1 MKESNPAYL
10 CNVCIEGQILIY
22 KNNFRISY
30 SVTGGQGN
38 VIQSKY
44 LVRCHLS
51 DSLGSSTIMSFLS
64 EFSRRKS
71 QDAFISLR
79 HACS

>member
-1 MKESNPAYL
+1 MKESSPAYL
-10 CNVCIEGQILIY
+10 CNVCNEGQILIY

-30 SVTGGQGN
+30 SVTEGQDN

-44 LVRCHLS
+44 LVRRHLS
-51 DSLGSSTIMSFLS
+51 DSLGSSTITSFLS

-71 QDAFISLR
+71 QDASMSLR